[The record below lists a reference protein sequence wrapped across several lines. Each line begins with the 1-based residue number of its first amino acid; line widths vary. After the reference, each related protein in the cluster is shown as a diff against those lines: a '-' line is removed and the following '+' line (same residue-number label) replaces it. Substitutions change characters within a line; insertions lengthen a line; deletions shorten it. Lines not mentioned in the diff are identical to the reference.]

1 MLARIIIGLLITII
15 GTGLAGQRFYWL
27 SRLIRS
33 GQPAPRRWQ
42 GFRKVADAELT
53 EVAGQRKLLRW
64 TVPGL
69 AHFFTMWGFTVLLT
83 TILESY
89 GALFDRDFHI
99 PLIGQSNWLAFV
111 EDFFATAV
119 LVSLVVFAIIRL
131 KNAPAKKQRASRFF
145 GSHTRAAWLVLVMIA
160 AVIVTLLVYR
170 AAQINTGHFPFSH
183 LKNEAVAFGVPLKS
197 FYAQHASSWAFSS
210 KLVASWLAPLGVGV
224 NSVLEAVF
232 LLLNVAVIAGFL
244 VFVSYSKHLHI
255 FLAPIN
261 VGVSRRPRALGG
273 LDKTPNMDMDQVSED
288 TVFGV
293 GHVEDFTWKQMLDLA
308 TCTECGRCQSVC
320 PAWTTGKPL
329 SPKLLIMGLRDN
341 MFASADRLLSRE
353 SDGNV
358 ATLVPTTIDPDVL
371 WSCTTCGAC
380 VQECPVDIEHVDAII
395 DMRRFEVLMES
406 RFPSEA
412 GLLLRNLENQGDPW
426 GLGAS
431 KRTEWLAALD
441 FEVPVFEGVI
451 PDDVEYL
458 YWVGCAGS
466 LDERGRKQIV
476 ATARMLHR
484 AGVNFGILGPR
495 ESCTGDPA
503 RRMGNEY
510 LFQEMAKANIATL
523 DGAGAKKI
531 VASCPHCFNTMKNEY
546 PALGG
551 NYEVI
556 HHSELLSHLVASGRL
571 VPGVGYQGTVTYH
584 DPCYLGRHNRVFDE
598 PRDVLD
604 AIPGLKKVE
613 MGRCREKG
621 FCCGAGG
628 ARMWMEENIGKRV
641 NMERTEEALRT
652 GADII
657 STACPFC
664 MIMLDDAVKASGKGD
679 EVSVMDIAQVVER
692 SLR

>member
-1 MLARIIIGLLITII
+1 LLARILIGVAIT
-15 GTGLAGQRFYWL
+15 LVAFSVAGRRFYWL
-27 SRLIRS
+27 SRLIRA

-42 GFRKVADAELT
+42 GFRKVADAEVV

-69 AHFFTMWGFTVLLT
+69 AHFFTMWGFTVLMT
-83 TILESY
+83 TILEAY
-89 GALFDRDFHI
+89 GALFQRSFHI
-99 PLIGQSNWLAFV
+99 PWIGQSNWLGFV

-119 LVSLVVFAIIRL
+119 LVSLFVFAMIRV
-131 KNAPAKKQRASRFF
+131 KNAPARKERLSRFY
-145 GSHTRAAWLVLVMIA
+145 GSHTRAAWMVLVMIA
-160 AVIVTLLVYR
+160 LVIVTLLVYR
-170 AAQINTGHFPFSH
+170 AAQITTGHF
-183 LKNEAVAFGVPLKS
+183 A
-197 FYAQHASSWAFSS
+197 YAQSKWAFASHF
-210 KLVASWLAPLGVGV
+210 VATWLRPLGVGV

-232 LLLNVAVIAGFL
+232 LLANVAVIAGFL
-244 VFVSYSKHLHI
+244 VFVAYSKHLHI

-273 LDKTPNMDMDQVSED
+273 LDKTPNMDMEQVSED

-293 GHVEDFTWKQMLDLA
+293 GKIEDFTWKQMLDLA

-341 MFASADRLLSRE
+341 MFASADRLLSNE
-353 SDGNV
+353 SEGAV

-380 VQECPVDIEHVDAII
+380 VEECPVDIEHIDAII

-406 RFPSEA
+406 RFPPEA
-412 GLLLRNLENQGDPW
+412 SLMLRNMENQGDPW
-426 GLGAS
+426 GLGSS
-431 KRTEWLAALD
+431 KRTEWLGALD
-441 FEVPVFEGVI
+441 FEVPVFDGAI

-466 LDERGRKQIV
+466 LDERGRKQV
-476 ATARMLHR
+476 EATARMLHR

-495 ESCTGDPA
+495 ESCSGDPA
-503 RRMGNEY
+503 RRLGNEY
-510 LFQEMAKANIATL
+510 LYQEMAKANIATL
-523 DGAGAKKI
+523 DEVGAKKI

-551 NYEVI
+551 NYDVI

-571 VPGVGYQGTVTYH
+571 VPGVSYHGTVTYH

-604 AIPGLKKVE
+604 AIPGLTKVE
-613 MGRCREKG
+613 MGRCRERG

-628 ARMWMEENIGKRV
+628 ARMWMEETIGKRV
-641 NMERTEEALRT
+641 NMDRTEEALNT
-652 GADII
+652 GADVI

-664 MIMLDDAVKASGKGD
+664 MIMLDDAVKANGRGD
-679 EVSVMDIAQVVER
+679 DVSVLDIAQVVER
-692 SLR
+692 SLA